1 MDPAN
6 HNPFSH
12 RFHMLSTVFSLEFM
26 NFVRLTVWTNAMS
39 QFQWCIFRNIYSHWE
54 KKIPLRQ
61 GSQIF
66 FSLFYDRKR
75 KRRNEVVASLFASL
89 FKSALFLAFRAFG
102 TLGRWSP
109 KSEALYLQPMEFPL
123 DKLIKKI
130 DYSFNYILIRLME
143 INYFPNRFLTLG
155 RKKKKNKETNHIF

>member
-12 RFHMLSTVFSLEFM
+12 HFHMLSTVFSLEFM
-26 NFVRLTVWTNAMS
+26 NFVRFTVWTNAMS

-66 FSLFYDRKR
+66 FYILCIFIVFFLFYDRKR
-75 KRRNEVVASLFASL
+75 KRRKEVVASLFASL
-89 FKSALFLAFRAFG
+89 FKSILFLAFRAFG
-102 TLGRWSP
+102 TSVISQIWG
-109 KSEALYLQPMEFPL
+109 PL
-123 DKLIKKI
+123 SRTYGI
-130 DYSFNYILIRLME
+130 SF
-143 INYFPNRFLTLG
+143 G
-155 RKKKKNKETNHIF
+155 